1 MGYRKLSARPRH
13 HAQAPGTIEAVV
25 ALAAKLAR
33 IVWAVLRHGRAFE
46 HQAHAVS

>member
-1 MGYRKLSARPRH
+1 VV
-13 HAQAPGTIEAVV
+13 VV

-46 HQAHAVS
+46 HQGYAVS